1 MQEIIISVSW
11 ALWIM
16 SIIWEMLK
24 PSWLSSLVLLAMT
37 AVAVWSIYYG
47 G

>member
-1 MQEIIISVSW
+1 MQEIVISASW

-24 PSWLSSLVLLAMT
+24 PSWLSSLVLLTMT
-37 AVAVWSIYYG
+37 AVAVGSIYYG